1 MKRCL
6 FHLDHDSFFNCRML
20 DTVFNIKPTEYW
32 KILSYRPYEISLND
46 RSNIVLTKTCY
57 ASFARLKEFHFFA
70 REERGK
76 GTRLNRLW

>member
-57 ASFARLKEFHFFA
+57 TSFARLKEFHFFA